1 MKSIDTL
8 VEDIYEVLDKGVI
21 SNGGY
26 GNFGR
31 EMADLLTRRLAVEE
45 VERTAHLRLSNVG
58 TPCARQLWY
67 KVNTPDDGE
76 PLLPH
81 TRLKFLYGDILEC
94 LLLELAKL
102 AGHTVEGEQDTVSIN
117 GVVGHR
123 DCVIDGMLVDVKS
136 ASDYSF
142 KKFEGHLERDDDAFG
157 YLTQLGSY
165 LLAAREPVIEPD
177 LNIPPSFGDPIV
189 KDYDRAA
196 FLVINKVT
204 GKLCLDVHE
213 FSEEDLAHISST
225 IIGRVREVNDLVT
238 PDRGFEPVLEG
249 KSGNEKL
256 GVNCSYCAFKD
267 KCWPDLR
274 TFLYSNGPMFLT
286 KVERLPQVY
295 EVTK

>member
-21 SNGGY
+21 TNGGY

-31 EMADLLTRRLAVEE
+31 EMSDLLTRRLAVEE

-58 TPCARQLWY
+58 TPCSRQLWY

-76 PLLPH
+76 ALLPH

-102 AGHTVEGEQDTVSIN
+102 AGHSVEGEQDEVQVN

-123 DCVIDGMLVDVKS
+123 DCVIDGVLVDVKS

-142 KKFEGHLERDDDAFG
+142 KKFEGHLEDEDDAFG

-165 LLAAREPVIEPD
+165 LLASREA
-177 LNIPPSFGDPIV
+177 GDPLV
-189 KDYDRAA
+189 SDYNRAA